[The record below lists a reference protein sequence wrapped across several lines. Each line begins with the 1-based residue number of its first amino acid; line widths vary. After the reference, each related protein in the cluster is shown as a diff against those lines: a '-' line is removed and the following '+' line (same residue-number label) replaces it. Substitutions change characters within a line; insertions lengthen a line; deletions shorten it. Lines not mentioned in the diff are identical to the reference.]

1 MNSSH
6 DAALL
11 LITVVAVVVLV
22 LLIAW
27 CKLPAF
33 ISLICVSLL
42 AGLCAGR
49 NPLDVSRSFAE
60 GVGSVLGSIA
70 MVIALGA
77 ILGKVLA
84 VSGSAEQ
91 LGTTL
96 IGTFGKR
103 WIDGAIVCA
112 AFVVGTSVFFSVGLV
127 LLIPLISTAAR
138 QRSIPVAYYGL
149 PLVAGLSITH
159 GLVPPH
165 PGPIAAVGIL
175 QANMGKTIVYAL
187 AVGVPS
193 AWVCGVWLA
202 PRLARISRI
211 EPGQPQTP
219 SGSNGENHPDFG
231 VGASLTSIS
240 LPVVLMVA
248 STATDLL
255 LPQASAF
262 RVCVDW
268 LGNPVVAM
276 LLGTLFSLWSLTRL
290 RGFDKHQLCRLSE
303 ECLAPVATILLVVG
317 AGGGFGR
324 VLIDNGLGEAV
335 ARKASAS
342 GVPPLLLGWLV
353 AALVRITTGSA
364 TVAITTASGLL
375 APVVAANPGLN
386 RELMVVAMGAGSLML
401 SHVND
406 GGFWLVK
413 EYLGLTVPQT
423 LRTWTV
429 LETAISLVAFVLVL
443 LLALVIQPSTS

>member
-1 MNSSH
+1 MNSLH
-6 DAALL
+6 DTALL
-11 LITVVAVVVLV
+11 LVTVIAVVAVVVTIV
-22 LLIAW
+22 W

-33 ISLICVSLL
+33 ISLILASLF

-49 NPLDVSRSFAE
+49 NPLEVSRSFAE

-84 VSGSAEQ
+84 VSGGAEQ
-91 LGTTL
+91 LGKTL
-96 IGTFGKR
+96 IETFGER
-103 WIDGAIVCA
+103 WIDWAIVCS

-138 QRSIPVAYYGL
+138 QRRIPLAYYGL

-165 PGPIAAVGIL
+165 PGPVAAVGIL
-175 QANMGKTIVYAL
+175 QADTGKTIIYAL

-193 AWVCGVWLA
+193 ALICGVWLA
-202 PRLARISRI
+202 PRLARMSGI
-211 EPGQPQTP
+211 EPGQIQIP
-219 SGSNGENHPDFG
+219 SCNSGENHPGFG
-231 VGASLTSIS
+231 VGTSLISIF

-262 RVCVDW
+262 RIGADW

-276 LLGTLFSLWSLTRL
+276 LLGALFSLWSLTRL
-290 RGFDKHQLCRLSE
+290 RGFDKHQLGKLSD

-324 VLIDNGLGEAV
+324 VLIDNGLGDAV
-335 ARKASAS
+335 ATKAAAS
-342 GVPPLLLGWLV
+342 GVSPLVLGWV
-353 AALVRITTGSA
+353 IAAVVRITTGSA

-375 APVVAANPGLN
+375 APVAAANPGLN
-386 RELMVVAMGAGSLML
+386 RELMVIAMGAGSLML

-413 EYLGLTVPQT
+413 EYLDLTVTQT

-429 LETAISLVAFVLVL
+429 LETAISLATFVLVL
-443 LLALVIQPSTS
+443 LLGLVV

>member
-11 LITVVAVVVLV
+11 LVTVFAVVALV
-22 LLIAW
+22 LLITW
-27 CKLPAF
+27 GKLPAF
-33 ISLICVSLL
+33 ISLIVVSLL

-49 NPLDVSRSFAE
+49 SPLEVSRSFAE

-84 VSGSAEQ
+84 VSGGAEQ
-91 LGTTL
+91 LGRTL
-96 IGTFGKR
+96 VATFGER
-103 WIDGAIVCA
+103 WIDWAIVCA
-112 AFVVGTSVFFSVGLV
+112 GFIVGTSVFFGVGLV
-127 LLIPLISTAAR
+127 LLIPLISVAAR
-138 QRSIPVAYYGL
+138 QRRIPVAYFGL

-175 QANMGKTIVYAL
+175 QADMGKTIVYAL
-187 AVGVPS
+187 TVGVPS
-193 AWVCGVWLA
+193 ALVCGAWLA
-202 PRLARISRI
+202 PRLARRSRI
-211 EPGQPQTP
+211 EPGQTQAPGCNNAESRP
-219 SGSNGENHPDFG
+219 GFG
-231 VGASLTSIS
+231 VITSLISIS

-248 STATDLL
+248 STAADLL
-255 LPQASAF
+255 LPQASAL
-262 RVCVDW
+262 RVGADW

-276 LLGTLFSLWSLTRL
+276 LLGALFSLWSLTRL

-303 ECLAPVATILLVVG
+303 ECLAPVATVLLVVG

-324 VLIDNGLGEAV
+324 VLVANGLGDAV
-335 ARKASAS
+335 ARKAAAS
-342 GVPPLLLGWLV
+342 GVSPLVLGWLV

-375 APVVAANPGLN
+375 TPVAAANPGLS

-413 EYLGLTVPQT
+413 EYLELTVTQT

-443 LLALVIQPSTS
+443 LLGFVV

>member
-11 LITVVAVVVLV
+11 LITLVAVVALVVLT
-22 LLIAW
+22 AW

-33 ISLICVSLL
+33 IALILTSLL

-84 VSGSAEQ
+84 VSGGAEH
-91 LGTTL
+91 LGKTL
-96 IGTFGKR
+96 IGTFGER
-103 WIDGAIVCA
+103 WVDWAIVCA
-112 AFVVGTSVFFSVGLV
+112 AFVIGTSVFFSVGLV

-138 QRSIPVAYYGL
+138 QRRIPMAYCGL

-175 QANMGKTIVYAL
+175 HADMGKTIVYAL

-193 AWVCGVWLA
+193 ALVCGVWLA
-202 PRLARISRI
+202 PRLVRMSRI
-211 EPGQPQTP
+211 ELSPTPTP
-219 SGSNGENHPDFG
+219 SCNNGENHPGFG
-231 VGASLTSIS
+231 VVSSLISIS
-240 LPVVLMVA
+240 LPVVLMV
-248 STATDLL
+248 SCTAADLW
-255 LPQASAF
+255 LPQASAV
-262 RVCVDW
+262 RICADW

-276 LLGTLFSLWSLTRL
+276 LLGALSSLWSLTRL
-290 RGFDKHQLCRLSE
+290 RGFDKHQLCKLSE

-324 VLIDNGLGEAV
+324 VLIDNGLGDAV
-335 ARKASAS
+335 ARKSAAS
-342 GVPPLLLGWLV
+342 GVSPLLLGWLV

-375 APVVAANPGLN
+375 APVAAANTGLS
-386 RELMVVAMGAGSLML
+386 RELMVLAMGAGSLML

-413 EYLGLTVPQT
+413 EYLGLTVTQT
-423 LRTWTV
+423 LRTWTI
-429 LETAISLVAFVLVL
+429 LETAISLMAFVLVL
-443 LLALVIQPSTS
+443 LLGLVV

>member
-1 MNSSH
+1 MDTSH

-11 LITVVAVVVLV
+11 LVTVVVVVALV
-22 LLIAW
+22 VLIAW

-33 ISLICVSLL
+33 ISLILASLL
-42 AGLCAGR
+42 AGFCAGR
-49 NPLDVSRSFAE
+49 NPLDVSRSFAA

-84 VSGSAEQ
+84 VSGGAEQ
-91 LGTTL
+91 LGKAL
-96 IGTFGKR
+96 IGIFGER
-103 WIDGAIVCA
+103 WIDWAIVCA
-112 AFVVGTSVFFSVGLV
+112 AFAVGISVFFSVGLV
-127 LLIPLISTAAR
+127 LLIPLVSTAAR
-138 QRSIPVAYYGL
+138 QRRAPVMYYGL

-175 QANMGKTIVYAL
+175 QAAMGKTIVYGL
-187 AVGVPS
+187 AVSVPS
-193 AWVCGVWLA
+193 ALVCGAWLA
-202 PRLARISRI
+202 PRLARMSRI
-211 EPGQPQTP
+211 EPGKAAA
-219 SGSNGENHPDFG
+219 SSCDKVENHSGFN
-231 VGASLTSIS
+231 VRASLISIA

-248 STATDLL
+248 GTAVDLL
-255 LPQASAF
+255 MPPASVL
-262 RVCVDW
+262 RIGVDW
-268 LGNPVVAM
+268 IGNPVVAM
-276 LLGTLFSLWSLTRL
+276 LLGVLFSLWSLTRL
-290 RGFDKHQLCRLSE
+290 RGFDRHQLGKVSE

-342 GVPPLLLGWLV
+342 GISPLLLGWVV

-375 APVVAANPGLN
+375 APITAATPGLS

-413 EYLGLTVPQT
+413 EYLELTVTQT

-429 LETAISLVAFVLVL
+429 LETAISLVALVLVL
-443 LLALVIQPSTS
+443 LLGLVV

>member
-1 MNSSH
+1 MNLSH

-11 LITVVAVVVLV
+11 LVTVVAVVTLV
-22 LLIAW
+22 VLIAW

-33 ISLICVSLL
+33 ISLIIASLL
-42 AGLCAGR
+42 AGFCAGR
-49 NPLDVSRSFAE
+49 NPLEASRSFAE

-84 VSGSAEQ
+84 VSGGAEQ
-91 LGTTL
+91 LGKTL
-96 IGTFGKR
+96 LGTFGER
-103 WIDGAIVCA
+103 WIDWAIVCA
-112 AFVVGTSVFFSVGLV
+112 AFVVGTSVFFNVGLV

-138 QRSIPVAYYGL
+138 QRRIPVAYYGL
-149 PLVAGLSITH
+149 PLVVGLSVAH

-175 QANMGKTIVYAL
+175 QADMGKTIVYAL
-187 AVGVPS
+187 VVGVPS
-193 AWVCGVWLA
+193 ALACGAWLA
-202 PRLARISRI
+202 PRLARMSRI
-211 EPGQPQTP
+211 EPGQPQAP
-219 SGSNGENHPDFG
+219 SRNSGEKHPGFG
-231 VGASLTSIS
+231 VGTSLISIS
-240 LPVVLMVA
+240 LPVVFMVA
-248 STATDLL
+248 STAIDLL

-262 RVCVDW
+262 RIGADW

-276 LLGTLFSLWSLTRL
+276 LLGALFSLWSLARL
-290 RGFDKHQLCRLSE
+290 GGFDKNQLCRLSE

-324 VLIDNGLGEAV
+324 VLIDVGLGDAV

-342 GVPPLLLGWLV
+342 GVSPLLLSWLV
-353 AALVRITTGSA
+353 TALVRITTGSA

-375 APVVAANPGLN
+375 APVAAANPGVS

-413 EYLGLTVPQT
+413 EYLGLTVTQT

-443 LLALVIQPSTS
+443 LLGLAV